1 MARPV
6 GAVDASLK
14 RTYGGTRRGSQ
25 HVFLPYLGE
34 PSRKIEGESIESCDS
49 EEEEELDGTR
59 SASCVPCEARKGT
72 DSLPIPRCRPLVEV
86 QTTKAIEAVKPVTVT
101 RSRPPLPDN
110 PSHQQ
115 QENLGI
121 PAPLSAHRRQHPTPT
136 LSHRGNAQRV
146 AHAHKFATDGNV
158 SLNNASAL
166 DSSLSCSAME
176 LEGHRLPPSSTQP
189 HSTVLA
195 GSSRRQQPTGILK
208 REAATRP
215 PPELPH
221 CSQGGGGQE
230 EVVGHLRRMQEER
243 PVVPPGPDLRS
254 KDWLALPDMNRK
266 KWVLKVSHLGRG
278 GFSEVHSTCCICIHS
293 LSTLLQLVYSGT
305 SL

>member
-6 GAVDASLK
+6 GAVDASQK
-14 RTYGGTRRGSQ
+14 RTYGGTRRGSH
-25 HVFLPYLGE
+25 HVLLPYLGE
-34 PSRKIEGESIESCDS
+34 PSRKLEGESIESCDS

-59 SASCVPCEARKGT
+59 NALCVPCEARKGT
-72 DSLPIPRCRPLVEV
+72 DSLPTPGSRPLVEV
-86 QTTKAIEAVKPVTVT
+86 QTTKGIEAVKPATVT

-110 PSHQQ
+110 PSQQQ

-136 LSHRGNAQRV
+136 LSHRGNAQHAV
-146 AHAHKFATDGNV
+146 LAHKFATDGNV
-158 SLNNASAL
+158 PLNNASAL
-166 DSSLSCSAME
+166 DSSLSCSAVE
-176 LEGHRLPPSSTQP
+176 LERHRLPPSSAQP
-189 HSTVLA
+189 HSTALA

-208 REAATRP
+208 REAAKRP
-215 PPELPH
+215 TPELPH
-221 CSQGGGGQE
+221 CSQGGGGGRE

-254 KDWLALPDMNRK
+254 KDWLALPDINRK

-278 GFSEVHSTCCICIHS
+278 GFSEVHNACCICIHS
-293 LSTLLQLVYSGT
+293 LSTL
-305 SL
+305 

>member
-14 RTYGGTRRGSQ
+14 RTYGGIRRGSH

-34 PSRKIEGESIESCDS
+34 PSRKLEDEATESCDS

-59 SASCVPCEARKGT
+59 SACVPCEARKQGT
-72 DSLPIPRCRPLVEV
+72 DSLPTPGCRPLVEV
-86 QTTKAIEAVKPVTVT
+86 QTNKPKEAVKPATVT

-110 PSHQQ
+110 PSHHQQ

-121 PAPLSAHRRQHPTPT
+121 PAPLSAHRRQHPIPT
-136 LSHRGNAQRV
+136 LSHRGNAQHAV
-146 AHAHKFATDGNV
+146 LAHKFATDGNV
-158 SLNNASAL
+158 SLSNAPAP
-166 DSSLSCSAME
+166 DSSLSCGVVE
-176 LEGHRLPPSSTQP
+176 LERHGLPPSSAQP

-195 GSSRRQQPTGILK
+195 DSSRRQQPTGIPK

-215 PPELPH
+215 APELPH
-221 CSQGGGGQE
+221 CGQGGGGRE
-230 EVVGHLRRMQEER
+230 EVEGHLRGMQEER
-243 PVVPPGPDLRS
+243 PVIPPGPDLRS

-278 GFSEVHSTCCICIHS
+278 GFSEVHNACCICIHS
-293 LSTLLQLVYSGT
+293 LSAG
-305 SL
+305 